1 MHHWLPLRSKFLH
14 LCLIGVGLLFSLSA
28 FTRAQTD
35 PIPLLIGFY
44 GDSPEGMELAIAEI
58 NGEGGFKG
66 ADGKLY
72 QLEGRVSKNPADL
85 VDAVAVLAE
94 PDVPYTGSPIAWPMP
109 VFLLSPDAGL
119 GLQNVQATV
128 FRGMTDQRYQNDLLA
143 DYLVN
148 EMQVTQVA
156 VIGDTTF
163 IDSLQNTTLST
174 IQHFRKD
181 TLTQEQL
188 NQIPQAIFYAGE
200 DGATFL
206 EILRA
211 ADWRGIVVATQA
223 ENLTPPDGI
232 RLISVSSWLPA
243 LDDKLSR
250 AFKIAY
256 REAYDEEPDAL
267 AVAAYDLTWAVRLL
281 ITRVGPN
288 VETLRLSIPQTEVML
303 ATQGQIQPYGG
314 RDLLR
319 TVVIYEILP
328 DSSVQVLARFDN
340 A

>member
-1 MHHWLPLRSKFLH
+1 MRNKISGFG
-14 LCLIGVGLLFSLSA
+14 IGLLFLLSA
-28 FTRAQTD
+28 FTRFQSD

-44 GDSPEGMELAIAEI
+44 GDSPEGMELAIDEI
-58 NGEGGFKG
+58 NQEGGFKG

-72 QLEGRVSKNPADL
+72 QLEGRVSNNPTDL

-94 PDVPYTGSPIAWPMP
+94 PDIQYTGTPVVWPMP
-109 VFLLSPDAGL
+109 VFLLSQEAGL

-128 FRGMTDQRYQNDLLA
+128 FRGITDQRYQYDLLA
-143 DYLVN
+143 AYLVN
-148 EMQVTQVA
+148 ELEVSQIA
-156 VIGDTTF
+156 VIGEASF
-163 IDSLQNTTLST
+163 IDSLQRTASPT

-200 DGATFL
+200 DGTAFL
-206 EILRA
+206 EMLRS
-211 ADWRGIVVATQA
+211 ADWHGMVIMTA
-223 ENLTPPDGI
+223 LDGLI
-232 RLISVSSWLPA
+232 PYDGVRLIGVSSWLPA

-256 REAYDEEPDAL
+256 QDTYDEAPDAL

-281 ITRVGPN
+281 ITRVGSD
-288 VETLRLSIPQTEVML
+288 VETLRVSMPQTEVML
-303 ATQGQIQPYGG
+303 ATQGQIQAYGG

-319 TVVIYEILP
+319 TAVIYEVLP
-328 DSSVQVLARFDN
+328 DGSIEVLTRFDN
-340 A
+340 E